1 MPKRA
6 MKTLLAAREGMY
18 SKMLCLMLQIAR
30 VQSFRLDI
38 LLWTWKT
45 EAATGRDLCSFF
57 VVKQWFCFLVSSGR
71 RLVRSSRC
79 RYKRFT
85 PENESR
91 MIFRP
96 LGSRFSMLASRGSVC
111 ASFSECGGMRGAVH
125 KGPLSRKIPFSALQ
139 HNVAAASSNS
149 KDSRLW
155 LRFICG
161 IIIDLRHFAWV

>member
-57 VVKQWFCFLVSSGR
+57 VVNNGFVS
-71 RLVRSSRC
+71 
-79 RYKRFT
+79 
-85 PENESR
+85 
-91 MIFRP
+91 
-96 LGSRFSMLASRGSVC
+96 
-111 ASFSECGGMRGAVH
+111 
-125 KGPLSRKIPFSALQ
+125 
-139 HNVAAASSNS
+139 
-149 KDSRLW
+149 W
-155 LRFICG
+155 
-161 IIIDLRHFAWV
+161 